1 MTVDNVVL
9 LMSNFYEE
17 IAAVRYR
24 PPTVCSLVII
34 PPSSSSSPHH
44 SAAGNTAASDE
55 EEPSVR
61 QARAAGQQALAQP
74 VDCVLSEWSAWSR
87 CDTCQKKRVSVLAAV
102 GGKASSSACPCVF
115 TLSGALNAHYY
126 E

>member
-1 MTVDNVVL
+1 MLQTTHCVFMVL
-9 LMSNFYEE
+9 
-17 IAAVRYR
+17 
-24 PPTVCSLVII
+24 I
-34 PPSSSSSPHH
+34 PSSSSSSPHH
-44 SAAGNTAASDE
+44 SAAGNTAANDE

-87 CDTCQKKRVSVLAAV
+87 CDTCQKKRVSVLATV
-102 GGKASSSACPCVF
+102 GGKASSSSCQCVF
-115 TLSGALNAHYY
+115 THSGALIACYY